1 MSMETLG
8 ILVGLFVVMLVL
20 KKVMTGKTISGAVA
34 RDLVESGA
42 VLLDVR
48 TPEEFSSGHIK
59 GAKNIPV
66 SEIDR
71 RASELPKDK
80 PVVVYCR
87 SGARSGRA
95 RSILVS
101 KGYQDVHNLGPMGA
115 WSS

>member
-20 KKVMTGKTISGAVA
+20 KKVMTGKTISGAEA
-34 RDLVESGA
+34 RDLMESGA
-42 VLLDVR
+42 VLVDVR
-48 TPEEFSSGHIK
+48 TPEEFGSGHIK

-66 SEIDR
+66 SEIEQ

-95 RSILVS
+95 RSILRA
-101 KGYQDVHNLGPMGA
+101 KGFADVYNLGPIGA
-115 WSS
+115 WST